1 MSDGLNDV
9 TLIGNLG
16 ADPACTTVGDSQ
28 VLNLRIACNESYKD
42 RDGVRRDKTEWIDV
56 EMWGPRA
63 TALAGM
69 LRKGETIA
77 VKGSIRTRSWD
88 DKEGVKR
95 YKTSVNARDIL
106 LFGGNRGGASE
117 PGDTGGGYTRRPGD
131 APRGGPAP
139 ARGAGG
145 YGRNVPASDDDDGP
159 LGKIPF

>member
-16 ADPACTTVGDSQ
+16 ADPICNPVGDSQ
-28 VLNLRIACNESYKD
+28 VLNLRLACNESYKD

-56 EMWGPRA
+56 ELWGPRA
-63 TALAGM
+63 EALAGM

-77 VKGSIRTRSWD
+77 VKGSIRTRSWE
-88 DKEGVKR
+88 KEGAKH

-106 LFGGNRGGASE
+106 LLGANRGGSSE
-117 PGDTGGGYTRRPGD
+117 PGDSGGGYTRRPGD

-139 ARGAGG
+139 ARGGG
-145 YGRNVPASDDDDGP
+145 RGGTPPPVDP
-159 LGKIPF
+159 IPF

>member
-117 PGDTGGGYTRRPGD
+117 PETGGGYTRRPGD

-139 ARGAGG
+139 ARGGG
-145 YGRNVPASDDDDGP
+145 RGGAPPPMDP
-159 LGKIPF
+159 IPF